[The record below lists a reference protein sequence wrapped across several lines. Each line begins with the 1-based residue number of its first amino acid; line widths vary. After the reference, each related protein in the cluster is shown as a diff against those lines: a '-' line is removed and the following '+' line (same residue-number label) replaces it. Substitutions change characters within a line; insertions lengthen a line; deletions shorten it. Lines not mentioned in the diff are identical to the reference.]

1 MNRTIFDKI
10 GLPKPLAWA
19 YLGILIFMM
28 GDGIEQGWLSPY
40 LIGRSLSLEQSA
52 GLFTMY
58 GVTIAISA
66 WFSGVL
72 AEAYGVKRTMFAG
85 LVLYL
90 LGTCGFVGLSL
101 PGLHYPLMLATYA
114 LRGFGYPLFAY
125 SFLVWIAYAAPKD
138 GLGKAVGWFWF
149 VFTGGL
155 NVLGAYYSS
164 WAIER
169 IGNINTLW
177 TSVFWALLGA
187 FFALVMNKSQK
198 RLAVAGGTRE
208 KMRELLKG
216 ITIMKQEPKVLLGG
230 IVRVINTT
238 AQFAFPVFLPMY
250 MADYGFTTTE
260 WLRIWGTIFT
270 ANIVFNLI
278 FGFVGDK
285 VGWRNTII
293 WFGGVGCGLYG
304 MIGFAI
310 LTVFIAGLMVGRT
323 PEFLGKKIEPT
334 EMRWAVVLCLATP
347 FAILVSSTIA
357 CMVPGLVDQL
367 NNGGAHGFSEVLY
380 TLTSA
385 GGNNGSSFAGMNCNI
400 PWINVL
406 LGIEML
412 FARFLPIAGT
422 LAIAGSLAGKG
433 KVAEGAGTLSTTNA
447 MFVFLLVFVV
457 LLIGALSFFPAL
469 ALGPVAEFFQMVA

>member
-40 LIGRSLSLEQSA
+40 LIGRGLSLEQSA

-293 WFGGVGCGLYG
+293 WFGGVGCGITTLLFYYSPQFSVG
-304 MIGFAI
+304 NFWVVMAAGVLWGA
-310 LTVFIAGLMVGRT
+310 LLAGYVPLSALMPSLVKKDKGAAVSVLNLGAGLPVFVGPAIVGVFYRLVGG
-323 PEFLGKKIEPT
+323 EG
-334 EMRWAVVLCLATP
+334 VV
-347 FAILVSSTIA
+347 
-357 CMVPGLVDQL
+357 
-367 NNGGAHGFSEVLY
+367 
-380 TLTSA
+380 
-385 GGNNGSSFAGMNCNI
+385 
-400 PWINVL
+400 WI
-406 LGIEML
+406 
-412 FARFLPIAGT
+412 
-422 LAIAGSLAGKG
+422 LAGLYLF
-433 KVAEGAGTLSTTNA
+433 GAFLTKFITLPGNA
-447 MFVFLLVFVV
+447 KTV
-457 LLIGALSFFPAL
+457 
-469 ALGPVAEFFQMVA
+469 